1 MSEPFP
7 PPQAELCSVRRERQ
21 AVRLRGDID
30 LVNAAE
36 IADRLVAEVEAGAW
50 HLDLS
55 EVDYCGVAGLRALLA
70 ACDAL
75 RARGGTLRL
84 TCSPSVLRALEICE
98 LNRAGLEL
106 VAADPAGGEEAGW

>member
-1 MSEPFP
+1 M
-7 PPQAELCSVRRERQ
+7 RRERQ